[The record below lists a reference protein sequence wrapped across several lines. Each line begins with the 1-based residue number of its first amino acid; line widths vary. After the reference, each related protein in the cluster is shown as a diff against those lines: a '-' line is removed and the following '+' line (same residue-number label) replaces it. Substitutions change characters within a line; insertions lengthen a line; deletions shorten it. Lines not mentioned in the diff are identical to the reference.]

1 MGQDRD
7 VSLLAPSPADAA
19 RRAGLRR
26 MRLLA
31 VSLLVLAAIVYA
43 LTLGLDQS
51 GVWGYVN
58 TAAEAAMVGAL
69 ADWFAVTA
77 LFRHPLGLPVPH
89 TAIIPKRKNEIGRN
103 LQEFVTENF
112 LTEEIA
118 RDRLAAARVGERVG
132 QWLGV
137 PDHRHRVRTEVVRV
151 VRAGLGR
158 MSDDEVRAVVE
169 DFLVP
174 RLVKEPVAPI
184 AGSLLEGIVD
194 EKTHHGLVD
203 LGLEQ
208 LREYLA
214 DNPGTYA
221 AVLGERAP
229 WWSPP
234 WVDDRVIGW
243 TYQQVLA
250 WLQDIHDD
258 PQHPAREALD
268 ELLRRL
274 AADLQSDPE
283 VMASAE
289 ALKERLLTHPQVPE
303 TAVGLW
309 TSFRSALTTAMDD
322 ESSYFHTRGDEL
334 LEHLGQ
340 HLVEDEVWR
349 GRLEARLGEVVS
361 FFVNTY
367 GSELAEVISVTVDRW
382 DGQEAAERIELH
394 VGRDLQFIRINGTIV
409 GALAGLGIHAL
420 SQVAG

>member
-1 MGQDRD
+1 
-7 VSLLAPSPADAA
+7 
-19 RRAGLRR
+19 
-26 MRLLA
+26 
-31 VSLLVLAAIVYA
+31 
-43 LTLGLDQS
+43 
-51 GVWGYVN
+51 
-58 TAAEAAMVGAL
+58 
-69 ADWFAVTA
+69 
-77 LFRHPLGLPVPH
+77 
-89 TAIIPKRKNEIGRN
+89 
-103 LQEFVTENF
+103 
-112 LTEEIA
+112 
-118 RDRLAAARVGERVG
+118 VG

-137 PDHRHRVRTEVVRV
+137 PEHRRRIRTEVVRV
-151 VRAGLGR
+151 ARAGLGR
-158 MSDDEVRAVVE
+158 LSDDEVRALVQ

-174 RLVKEPVAPI
+174 RLVQEPVAPI
-184 AGSLLEGIVD
+184 AGTLLEGIVD
-194 EKTHHGLVD
+194 EQTHHGLVD

-234 WVDDRVIGW
+234 WVDDKVITW

-250 WLQDIHDD
+250 WLKDIQDE
-258 PQHPAREALD
+258 PGHPARRALD
-268 ELLRRL
+268 DLLRRL
-274 AADLQSDPE
+274 ASDLQHDPQ

-309 TSFRSALTTAMDD
+309 ASFKTALTTAMDD
-322 ESSYFHTRGDEL
+322 ETSYFHTRGDEL
-334 LEHLGQ
+334 LEHLGR

-382 DGQEAAERIELH
+382 DGKEAAERIELH

-409 GALAGLGIHAL
+409 GGLVGVLIHTVSVL
-420 SQVAG
+420 IG

>member
-1 MGQDRD
+1 M
-7 VSLLAPSPADAA
+7 SLMVPSPADAA
-19 RRAGLRR
+19 RRTGLRR

-31 VSLLVLAAIVYA
+31 VSLLLLAAVVYLA
-43 LTLGLDQS
+43 TLGLDHD

-77 LFRHPLGLPVPH
+77 LFKHPLGLPIPH

-118 RDRLAAARVGERVG
+118 RERLAVARVGERIG
-132 QWLGV
+132 RWLGV
-137 PDHRHRVRTEVVRV
+137 PGHRRRVLTEVVRV
-151 VRAGLGR
+151 ARAGLGR
-158 MSDDEVRAVVE
+158 LSDDEVRALVE

-174 RLVKEPVAPI
+174 RLVREPVAPI
-184 AGSLLEGIVD
+184 AGALLEGVV
-194 EKTHHGLVD
+194 EEQTHHGLVD

-208 LREYLA
+208 LHDWLR

-234 WVDDRVIGW
+234 WLDDRVIGW
-243 TYQQVLA
+243 TYQQVLD
-250 WLQDIHDD
+250 WLQDIRVNAE
-258 PQHPAREALD
+258 HPARRALD
-268 ELLRRL
+268 DLLGRL
-274 AADLQSDPE
+274 ATDLQADPE
-283 VMASAE
+283 VMARAE
-289 ALKERLLTHPQVPE
+289 SLKERLLRHPQVPE
-303 TAVGLW
+303 TALGLW
-309 TSFRSALTTAMDD
+309 RSFRTSLTAAMDD

-334 LEHLGQ
+334 LEHLGR

-349 GRLEARLGEVVS
+349 GRLEARMGEAVS

-382 DGQEAAERIELH
+382 DGREAAERIELH

-409 GALAGLGIHAL
+409 GALAGIGIHAV
-420 SQVAG
+420 SQIAG

>member
-31 VSLLVLAAIVYA
+31 VSLLVLAAVVYA
-43 LTLGLDQS
+43 LTLNLDHS

-118 RDRLAAARVGERVG
+118 RDRLAAAHVGERVG

-137 PDHRHRVRTEVVRV
+137 PEHRRRVRTEVVRV
-151 VRAGLGR
+151 ARAGLGR
-158 MSDDEVRAVVE
+158 MSDDEVRALVE

-174 RLVKEPVAPI
+174 RLVQEPVAPI
-184 AGSLLEGIVD
+184 AGTLLEGIVD
-194 EKTHHGLVD
+194 EQTHHGLVD

-208 LREYLA
+208 LRAYLA

-221 AVLGERAP
+221 AVLGRAGA
-229 WWSPP
+229 
-234 WVDDRVIGW
+234 VVVAAVGRRQGDRL
-243 TYQQVLA
+243 VL
-250 WLQDIHDD
+250 
-258 PQHPAREALD
+258 PAGA
-268 ELLRRL
+268 RL
-274 AADLQSDPE
+274 AAGHPRRPE
-283 VMASAE
+283 APGAPG
-289 ALKERLLTHPQVPE
+289 ARRAAAPARPRP
-303 TAVGLW
+303 AD
-309 TSFRSALTTAMDD
+309 RP
-322 ESSYFHTRGDEL
+322 RGD
-334 LEHLGQ
+334 GQ
-340 HLVEDEVWR
+340 RR
-349 GRLEARLGEVVS
+349 GAQGAAAHPPAGARDGGRAVDVVQ
-361 FFVNTY
+361 
-367 GSELAEVISVTVDRW
+367 G
-382 DGQEAAERIELH
+382 
-394 VGRDLQFIRINGTIV
+394 GR
-409 GALAGLGIHAL
+409 
-420 SQVAG
+420 

>member
-1 MGQDRD
+1 M
-7 VSLLAPSPADAA
+7 APSPADAA
-19 RRAGLRR
+19 RRTGLRR

-31 VSLLVLAAIVYA
+31 VSLLVLAAVVYA
-43 LTLGLDQS
+43 LTLRLDLS
-51 GVWGYVN
+51 GFWGYVN

-77 LFRHPLGLPVPH
+77 LFKHPLGLPVPH
-89 TAIIPKRKNEIGRN
+89 TAIIPKRKNEIGRS
-103 LQEFVTENF
+103 LEEFVTENF

-118 RDRLAAARVGERVG
+118 RDRLAAAHVGERVG

-137 PDHRHRVRTEVVRV
+137 PEHRHRVRTEAVRV

-158 MSDDEVRAVVE
+158 LSDDEVRGLVE

-174 RLVKEPVAPI
+174 RLVQEPMAPI
-184 AGSLLEGIVD
+184 AGTLLEGIVD
-194 EKTHHGLVD
+194 EQTHHGLVD

-208 LREYLA
+208 LRDWLA
-214 DNPGTYA
+214 DNPGAYA
-221 AVLGERAP
+221 AMLGERAP

-250 WLQDIHDD
+250 WLREIQDD
-258 PQHPAREALD
+258 PRHPARLALD
-268 ELLRRL
+268 DLLKRL
-274 AADLQSDPE
+274 AADLQHDPE
-283 VMASAE
+283 VMEQAE
-289 ALKERLLTHPQVPE
+289 ALKVRLLTHPQVPE

-309 TSFRSALTTAMDD
+309 QSFRTSLTAAMDD

-334 LEHLGQ
+334 LEHLGR

-349 GRLEARLGEVVS
+349 GRLEARLGEAVS

-367 GSELAEVISVTVDRW
+367 GSELAQVISVTVDRW
-382 DGQEAAERIELH
+382 DGHEAAERIELH

-420 SQVAG
+420 TQVAG

>member
-1 MGQDRD
+1 M
-7 VSLLAPSPADAA
+7 APSPADAA
-19 RRAGLRR
+19 RRTGLRR

-31 VSLLVLAAIVYA
+31 VSLLVLAAVVYA
-43 LTLGLDQS
+43 LTLRLDLS
-51 GVWGYVN
+51 GFWGYVN

-77 LFRHPLGLPVPH
+77 LFKHPLGLPVPH
-89 TAIIPKRKNEIGRN
+89 TAIIPKRKNEIGRS
-103 LQEFVTENF
+103 LEEFVTENF

-118 RDRLAAARVGERVG
+118 RDRLAAAHVGERVG

-137 PDHRHRVRTEVVRV
+137 PEHRHRVRTEAVRV

-158 MSDDEVRAVVE
+158 LSDDEVRGLVE

-174 RLVKEPVAPI
+174 RLVQEPMAPI
-184 AGSLLEGIVD
+184 AGTLLEGIVD
-194 EKTHHGLVD
+194 EQTHRGLVD

-208 LREYLA
+208 LRDWLA
-214 DNPGTYA
+214 DNPGAYA
-221 AVLGERAP
+221 AMLGERAP

-250 WLQDIHDD
+250 WLREIQDD
-258 PQHPAREALD
+258 PRHPARLALD
-268 ELLRRL
+268 DLLKRL
-274 AADLQSDPE
+274 AADLQHDPE
-283 VMASAE
+283 VMEQAE
-289 ALKERLLTHPQVPE
+289 ALKVRLLTHPQVPE

-309 TSFRSALTTAMDD
+309 RSFRTSLTAAMDD

-334 LEHLGQ
+334 LEHLGR

-349 GRLEARLGEVVS
+349 GRLEARLGEAVS

-367 GSELAEVISVTVDRW
+367 GSELAQVISVTVDRW
-382 DGQEAAERIELH
+382 DGHEAAERIELH

-420 SQVAG
+420 TQVAG